1 MLVIFDLDG
10 VLVDACEWHRIALN
24 EALKEVGSQEISLPD
39 HYGIYNGKPTR
50 VKLIKLTKL
59 GALDEAL
66 HQEVYNL
73 KQSKTI
79 EIIEKHANK
88 RLEKIEMLQ
97 GLKSEGHTVACF
109 TNSIRITAELML
121 KRTGI
126 FDMFDKVIT
135 NQDVSS
141 PKPSPEG
148 YVECMR
154 FFDFAPSETLIIE
167 DSPKGIEAAK
177 GSGANVLVVQNPDE
191 VNLALFEKEIARIKK
206 G

>member
-24 EALKEVGSQEISLPD
+24 EALKEVGSQEISLAD
-39 HYGIYNGKPTR
+39 HYGIFNGIPTR
-50 VKLIKLTKL
+50 VKLAKLTKL
-59 GALDEAL
+59 GALDESL

-109 TNSIRITAELML
+109 TNSIKITAELML

-126 FDMFDKVIT
+126 FDMFDKVTT
-135 NQDVSS
+135 NQDVSA
-141 PKPSPEG
+141 PKPDPEG

-154 FFDFAPSETLIIE
+154 FFNFSPSETLIVE
-167 DSPKGIEAAK
+167 DSPKGIKAAK
-177 GSGANVLVVQNPDE
+177 VSGANVLVVQNPDE
-191 VNLALFEKEIARIKK
+191 VNLALVKKEMRRIKK